1 VHLSPASG
9 IGNGTVTI
17 TVDVNSTGVTRQSR
31 VSLGGQVVT
40 VTQAGPGSNEPFGI
54 FDLPQDFI
62 TGAFG
67 AMAVTGWALDDVGVT
82 AVRLYRD
89 PVPGEPQTLIPIGTA
104 TLVEGARPDVQAAYP
119 SYPFASRAGWGYM
132 LLTNMLPGGGNGTY
146 RLHAYIE
153 DVEGHF
159 VLLGTKTFSASNS
172 TATLPF
178 GTIDT
183 PGQGDTVSGTITN
196 WGWVL
201 TPPNGTIPVDGS
213 TIDVLID
220 GLVVGHPTYGLNRSD
235 IAALFPGY
243 ANTNSAVGYF
253 TFDTSSLT
261 NGVHTIAWFVR
272 DSLGR
277 TQGIGSRY
285 FTVVNP

>member
-1 VHLSPASG
+1 LRVYGA
-9 IGNGTVTI
+9 GT
-17 TVDVNSTGVTRQSR
+17 SH
-31 VSLGGQVVT
+31 
-40 VTQAGPGSNEPFGI
+40 APFGA
-54 FDLPQDFI
+54 FDTPVDGTTQV
-62 TGAFG
+62 TGAIP
-67 AMAVTGWALDDVGVT
+67 VTGWAMDDVQVSK
-82 AVRLYRD
+82 VQIFRD
-89 PVPGEPQTLIPIGTA
+89 PVLSEPGLVYLGDA
-104 TLVEGARPDVQAAYP
+104 TFVAGARPDVESGFP
-119 SYPFASRAGWGYM
+119 DWPNSDRGGWGYM